1 MGIKILSNTKVT
13 KLEKKSDSVVAT
25 IDDGKGKPQAVEFER
40 VISAVGVV
48 GNIENLGLEK
58 LGVKTDRGCVVIDG
72 YGKTNVPG
80 IYAIGDVAGPPML
93 AHKAE
98 HEGVVCVEAIKGLHP
113 HAMDKNLIPGC
124 TYCHP
129 QIASVG
135 LTEAK
140 AKEGG
145 REIRVGRF
153 PFVGNGKAIA
163 LGEDQGLIK
172 VVFDKKTGQLLG
184 AHMIG
189 AEVTELIQGYVV
201 AMNLETTEEELMHT
215 VFPHPTLSE
224 MMKEAVLDAYGRVL
238 NIYDDRHCERARSN
252 PASLPRQQSWIASSL
267 TLAMTRLDEAEIKQK
282 EQSVKD
288 NDNLTIERPTFVTH
302 LECAMEGDHYPA
314 DQIHNLSK
322 AGKPLLVRYD
332 LAGVKKALTKD
343 ALAQRP
349 ADMWRYR
356 EMLPVRKVSDIVSLG
371 EVTTPLIRLPKL
383 SKKLG
388 GGEII
393 VKDEGR
399 LPTGSFKARGLV
411 MAVSMGKALGIKHM
425 AMPTNGNAGAA
436 LAAYATSCGIKTT
449 IFCPAD
455 TPEVNVSEI
464 ELQGATVYRVNGLID
479 DCGKIVGEGKAK
491 AGWFDTST
499 LKEPYRIEGKKTM
512 GLELA
517 EQLGWDVPDVIF
529 YPTGGGTG
537 LIGMWKAFAELEA
550 IGFIGSKR
558 PRMVAVQAS
567 GCAPMVRAFEAG
579 TEHAPR
585 WEDAHTIAS
594 GIRVPQAIGDFLI
607 LRAVR
612 ESKGFA
618 IAVPDEKISAALN
631 EVSREEGLLLC
642 PEGAATYAAYKE
654 SLADG
659 RVDEK

>member
-1 MGIKILSNTKVT
+1 MT
-13 KLEKKSDSVVAT
+13 
-25 IDDGKGKPQAVEFER
+25 
-40 VISAVGVV
+40 
-48 GNIENLGLEK
+48 
-58 LGVKTDRGCVVIDG
+58 
-72 YGKTNVPG
+72 
-80 IYAIGDVAGPPML
+80 
-93 AHKAE
+93 
-98 HEGVVCVEAIKGLHP
+98 
-113 HAMDKNLIPGC
+113 
-124 TYCHP
+124 
-129 QIASVG
+129 
-135 LTEAK
+135 
-140 AKEGG
+140 G
-145 REIRVGRF
+145 RE
-153 PFVGNGKAIA
+153 N
-163 LGEDQGLIK
+163 
-172 VVFDKKTGQLLG
+172 
-184 AHMIG
+184 
-189 AEVTELIQGYVV
+189 
-201 AMNLETTEEELMHT
+201 
-215 VFPHPTLSE
+215 
-224 MMKEAVLDAYGRVL
+224 EA
-238 NIYDDRHCERARSN
+238 
-252 PASLPRQQSWIASSL
+252 
-267 TLAMTRLDEAEIKQK
+267 
-282 EQSVKD
+282 VKD
-288 NDNLTIERPTFVTH
+288 NDNLTIERSTFVTH

-322 AGKPLLVRYD
+322 ANKPLLVRYD
-332 LAGVKKALTKD
+332 LAGIRKTLSKETLR
-343 ALAQRP
+343 QRP
-349 ADMWRYR
+349 ADLWRYR
-356 EMLPVRKVSDIVSLG
+356 EMLPVRNVADIVSLG

-383 SKKLG
+383 ATRIG

-517 EQLGWDVPDVIF
+517 EQLGWEVPDVIF

-537 LIGMWKAFAELEA
+537 LIGMWKAFTELEA

-567 GCAPMVRAFEAG
+567 GCAPMVRAFENG

-585 WEDAHTIAS
+585 WEDAHTIAA
-594 GIRVPQAIGDFLI
+594 GIRVPQAVGDFLI

-612 ESKGFA
+612 ESGGFA
-618 IAVPDEKISAALN
+618 IAVDDDKISAGVDEGA
-631 EVSREEGLLLC
+631 REEGFLMC
-642 PEGAATYAAYKE
+642 PEGAATYAAYKQA
-654 SLADG
+654 LANG
-659 RVDEK
+659 RIRPDERAVLFNCASGLKYPLPPAGRPLDRHAPIDFAAL